1 MIYPEDLP
9 VYEKFI
15 RELFDG
21 RSPRSIECRIIK
33 PGGIIAHIHAT
44 GESQF
49 DDDGKLSKLI
59 GTVQDIT
66 ERKEADA
73 LREKLI
79 ADLQK
84 AAKQIKTL
92 SGFIPI
98 CASCKKIRDDK
109 GYWEQIE
116 TYIMER
122 SDAEFSHGLCPECS
136 KKLYPDL

>member
-1 MIYPEDLP
+1 MKN
-9 VYEKFI
+9 V
-15 RELFDG
+15 FDKI
-21 RSPRSIECRIIK
+21 PPKCVEYRIIK
-33 PGGIIAHIHAT
+33 PGGDIAYVHSTSEIL
-44 GESQF
+44 S
-49 DDDGKLSKLI
+49 DGKGDPVRII
-59 GTVQDIT
+59 GTLQDIT
-66 ERKEADA
+66 ERKRAEE

-84 AAKQIKTL
+84 AANEIKTL

-116 TYIMER
+116 TYIMEH

-136 KKLYPDL
+136 KKLYPEL